1 MNQVHT
7 YLLNYINFSTFNRSA
22 WVMARE
28 RVPPG
33 NILQGAYGV
42 LDKFKLSRNFFV
54 KTEQTTC
61 VTLPP
66 PVEAIDPAVSTET
79 KNTLNG
85 TIPIEQ
91 NTVEAIKTVIQ
102 NVADKIVPQIV
113 TENETT
119 TKLSN
124 IDDQTLLTD

>member
-1 MNQVHT
+1 
-7 YLLNYINFSTFNRSA
+7 
-22 WVMARE
+22 MARE

-66 PVEAIDPAVSTET
+66 PVEAIDPTVPTET
-79 KNTLNG
+79 KNSING
-85 TIPIEQ
+85 TLPIEQ
-91 NTVEAIKTVIQ
+91 NYVEAIETVTQ
-102 NVADKIVPQIV
+102 NVADKTSV
-113 TENETT
+113 TDNETT
-119 TKLSN
+119 TTLPN
-124 IDDQTLLTD
+124 IDVQTLLTN